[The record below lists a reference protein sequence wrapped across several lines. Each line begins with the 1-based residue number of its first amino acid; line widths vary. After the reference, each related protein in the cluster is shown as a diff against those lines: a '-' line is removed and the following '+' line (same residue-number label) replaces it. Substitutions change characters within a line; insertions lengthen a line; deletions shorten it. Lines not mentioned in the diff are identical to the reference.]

1 MKLSIHRLLL
11 IITSMLLLSS
21 VAHADVMPD
30 IKKRGHL
37 RVGME
42 PGFLPFEM
50 QTQKGD
56 FVGFDVQMMR
66 AFAEDLGVDVKF
78 ISTKWDGI
86 IPGLMAKKYD
96 VIVSGMTI
104 TPERRRA
111 VLFSDPYYDAGLKI
125 LLHKDLKDDVTKLA
139 DLDQK
144 KYTVA
149 VKLGTTGD
157 IFTGKKLKK
166 AKIQKFDVEADA
178 AQSVMLGKVDAF
190 IYDKP
195 YLEIYAASKGKRLTL
210 LDEVLSDEKFGLAT
224 RKQNQDLIEA
234 FNDFLKRWKADQKNG
249 YDAAYKAVFV
259 DMTWKKHFPR
269 MF

>member
-1 MKLSIHRLLL
+1 MKNPIKLFILSLLSLL
-11 IITSMLLLSS
+11 INTHILASS
-21 VAHADVMPD
+21 LKE

-37 RVGME
+37 TVACE

-50 QTQKGD
+50 LTQKGE
-56 FVGFDVQMMR
+56 FVGFDIEMMR
-66 AFAEDLGVDVKF
+66 AFAKDIGVEAKF

-104 TPERRRA
+104 TPERARA
-111 VLFSDPYYDAGLKI
+111 VLFSEPYYNAGLKI
-125 LLHKDLKDDVTKLA
+125 MIKKDLIGKIKSLQELDDP
-139 DLDQK
+139 

-157 IFTGKKLKK
+157 IFVQKNVKK
-166 AKIQKFDVEADA
+166 ARIRKLDTEADA
-178 AQSVMLGKVDAF
+178 AQSVILGRVDAF

-195 YLEIYAASKGKRLTL
+195 YLEIYSASKKSQVGL
-210 LDEVLSDEKFGLAT
+210 LDEVLSKEQFGLAA
-224 RKQNQDLIEA
+224 RKQDQELITA
-234 FNDFLKRWKADQKNG
+234 FNAFLKRWKADKKNG
-249 YDAAYKAVFV
+249 YDHVYRQVF
-259 DMTWKKHFPR
+259 DEMTWKEHFPQ